1 MDRSSTV
8 IGYAELVDLPKWGI
22 VRLRAKIDTGARS
35 SALHV
40 SNIREI
46 GNGRVGFDVRLHR
59 KKLDRTVHVEAK
71 ILRRGRVRPSNGD
84 TQTRLFVS
92 TTLRVG
98 SIEREIELSL
108 VDREN
113 MIFRLL
119 VGRMALGHALLVD
132 PARRYVLTGA
142 SRRRPSA
149 KAATSRRSQAIAAAG
164 VESSAGRGPTRA
176 PRTPT

>member
-1 MDRSSTV
+1 MERPAVV
-8 IGYAELVDLPKWGI
+8 IGFAELVDLPKWGI
-22 VRLRAKIDTGARS
+22 VGLRAKIDTGART

-59 KKLDRTVHVEAK
+59 RKVDRTVHVEAR
-71 ILRRGRVRPSNGD
+71 IVRRGRVRPSNGD
-84 TQTRLFVS
+84 TQTRLFVG

-98 SIEREIELSL
+98 AIEREIEISL

-119 VGRMALGHALLVD
+119 VGRTALGHGLLVD
-132 PARRYVLTGA
+132 PGRRYVLTGA
-142 SRRRPSA
+142 SRRRSRA
-149 KAATSRRSQAIAAAG
+149 KATFRRA
-164 VESSAGRGPTRA
+164 
-176 PRTPT
+176 